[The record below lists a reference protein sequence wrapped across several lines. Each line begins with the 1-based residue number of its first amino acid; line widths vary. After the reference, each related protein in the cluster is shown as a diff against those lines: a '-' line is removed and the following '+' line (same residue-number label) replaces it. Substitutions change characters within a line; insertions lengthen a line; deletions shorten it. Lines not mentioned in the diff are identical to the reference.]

1 MVLPFVL
8 RDESSPMHEHADAHA
23 HAAHL
28 ASVMP
33 GDQMTALLATLVHT
47 AGYLAVC
54 GTIAWV
60 VYAWLGLRFLR
71 HAWINMNFV
80 WAVALVV
87 TALATPL
94 I

>member
-1 MVLPFVL
+1 
-8 RDESSPMHEHADAHA
+8 MHEHANA

-28 ASVMP
+28 ASVIP
-33 GDQMTALLATLVHT
+33 GDQMTAVLATLVHT

-60 VYAWLGLRFLR
+60 VYTWLGLRFLR
-71 HAWINMNFV
+71 NAWINMNFV